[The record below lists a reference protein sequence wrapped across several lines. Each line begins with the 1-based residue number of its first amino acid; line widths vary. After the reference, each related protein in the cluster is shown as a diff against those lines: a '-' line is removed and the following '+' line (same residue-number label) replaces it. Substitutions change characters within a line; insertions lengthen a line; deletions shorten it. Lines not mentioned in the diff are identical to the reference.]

1 MAPGELRG
9 NALYD
14 IAVGTVRQLSDD
26 AASGDMAWMPGA
38 TRVIYFAK
46 SGKLVIQNIATL
58 ARHDIP
64 VTLPLPPDDVWS
76 IAAAPDGRTFYY
88 GAQLMEAN
96 IWKVERASPRIRKP

>member
-46 SGKLVIQNIATL
+46 SGKLVIQNIATVPDCSGHRDRPRGATPARSSATVASTLSHAL
-58 ARHDIP
+58 A
-64 VTLPLPPDDVWS
+64 S
-76 IAAAPDGRTFYY
+76 EAARARTPS
-88 GAQLMEAN
+88 AAT
-96 IWKVERASPRIRKP
+96 R